1 MKSSVFLL
9 STAEDCAIIKNVRKR
24 VKQSKMRLLIS
35 CRGTKGPPDGPPI
48 FLIFVKPLKWPQSQ
62 AYQSFLTFRSR
73 FTLVG
78 WAFWMSFIDLHRELD
93 STRCPEIGKTQNPP
107 VAIPCRFES
116 GHRHQAEPGRNW
128 RSRFS
133 FFFYLD
139 VLKPCMP
146 VGGVLITGRNCGKFM
161 ACPFSGK

>member
-107 VAIPCRFES
+107 VATPCRFES
-116 GHRHQAEPGRNW
+116 GHRHQAEPGRNS
-128 RSRFS
+128 RSRLS
-133 FFFYLD
+133 FFFCLAARVRGLLRKKAGLPTD
-139 VLKPCMP
+139 
-146 VGGVLITGRNCGKFM
+146 
-161 ACPFSGK
+161 

>member
-93 STRCPEIGKTQNPP
+93 STRCPEIGKTQNQAGNTVP
-107 VAIPCRFES
+107 VRVRPAAS
-116 GHRHQAEPGRNW
+116 Y
-128 RSRFS
+128 RSKLYIACS
-133 FFFYLD
+133 EFFY
-139 VLKPCMP
+139 
-146 VGGVLITGRNCGKFM
+146 RNQNRFTLMIFCKS
-161 ACPFSGK
+161 PFDKNHT